1 MRTHKKSLL
10 AMALIAAIG
19 LTGCGDGDDGQD
31 GAPGAPGTPG
41 TPGTPAGITVDT
53 VSSAADFVLT
63 VAPADIVV
71 VGTDAFTI
79 KFTATGKN
87 SKGEAVPFTGLEKV
101 ALYVM
106 NQAANTTDTGAPVLW
121 QNNALA
127 NEFGSSM
134 YCTLTG
140 KATARGGAEVDAC
153 TLVEDE
159 ANPGTYTGTWEHDG
173 NAPVVLAEGDA
184 NNLFRVMVRT
194 YNVSDSSG
202 AGISDKLLS
211 TPVDFIPAT
220 GELAVSVK
228 DSVSNAA
235 CIKCHSSKVGYAVT
249 DIRIDNIGAH
259 HNYQKV
265 ENCVACHNPAYAGGE
280 ADPEKGWNAN
290 WNAMIHTLHSGHK
303 SFVPLTGEAE
313 EEFGEIGFPSE
324 LNECTT
330 CHDNGTQWNDN
341 VYAEACVSCHADI
354 DFTTGDGH
362 LGIVPESDAACSGCH
377 GSGSLSPMQAHNVGV
392 RAMATDSIEI
402 AVSQVT
408 YAEDVETVAIPES
421 EGWDGAVI
429 PARNEIQDKII
440 VTFDVTVNGVAV
452 ADGFEFTKFTKY
464 DEMKTGW
471 VNADGT
477 YYGSASVNLNGTV
490 AAGGKLVVTQVDNY
504 DLDGKSIA
512 ITPRFSV
519 CTDSKGMLIEC
530 LDANGEAQYDVG
542 YVAITMAPTYWNLA
556 NADGSGA
563 IISRLSD
570 PLRVTADEAKCNT
583 CHTSLGI
590 AKHYGNERFD
600 QCVGCHND
608 TWGGSYHPQPEYKT
622 DEVDADGHPIFKA
635 IDGLNYNT
643 RDLFAVAHRFHSG
656 LWDDN
661 RGFPAIHLDADMET
675 QGYPA
680 VATQCAACHK
690 DGVNLFAADGG
701 LASGKRAIAVDGG
714 ATQFISPT
722 AEACRTCHAH
732 SDAAAM
738 AHFKSNGA
746 IVDGAPSA
754 TANLPVESCATCH
767 AEGKTYG
774 IDKMH
779 MGGAH

>member
-202 AGISDKLLS
+202 TGISDKLLS

-408 YAEDVETVAIPES
+408 YAEDVETVAIPEKES
-421 EGWDGAVI
+421 YGTI
-429 PARNEIQDKII
+429 TPAHDEIQDKII

-464 DEMKTGW
+464 DVMKTGW

-504 DLDGKSIA
+504 DLDAKSIA
-512 ITPRFSV
+512 ITPQFSV

-530 LDANGEAQYDVG
+530 LDTNGEPQYDVG

-563 IISRLSD
+563 TIPRLSD

-701 LASGKRAIAVDGG
+701 LASGKRAIAVDGD

>member
-1 MRTHKKSLL
+1 MKKYNKSLL
-10 AMALIAAIG
+10 AMALISVIG
-19 LTGCGDGDDGQD
+19 LTACGDGDDGID
-31 GAPGAPGTPG
+31 GAPGTPG
-41 TPGTPAGITVDT
+41 TPGTPAGLTVDT
-53 VSSAADFVLT
+53 VSTAADFMLT
-63 VAPADIVV
+63 LQATDIVV
-71 VGTDAFTI
+71 VGTDDFTV

-87 SKGEAVPFTGLEKV
+87 SKGDDVPFTGLEKV

-106 NQAANTTDTGAPVLW
+106 NQAANTTDIGAPVLW

-134 YCTLTG
+134 YCTPTG
-140 KATARGGAEVDAC
+140 KAVARGGAEVDAC

-159 ANPGTYTGTWEHDG
+159 ANPGTYTGTWAHDG
-173 NAPVVLAEGDA
+173 NAPVVFAEGDA
-184 NNLFRVMVRT
+184 NNLYRVMVRS
-194 YNVSDSSG
+194 YDVSDSSG
-202 AGISDKLLS
+202 VGIADKLLS

-220 GELAVSVK
+220 GELAVSLK

-235 CIKCHSSKVGYAVT
+235 CIKCHSSQDGYAVT
-249 DIRIDNIGAH
+249 DIRVANIGAH

-265 ENCVACHNPAYAGGE
+265 ENCVACHNPANAN
-280 ADPEKGWNAN
+280 DPDDLNDEGKVMGFNLN

-303 SFVPLTGEAE
+303 SKVPLTGEAE
-313 EEFGEIGFPSE
+313 EMFGEIGFPSE

-354 DFTTGDGH
+354 DFTTGENH
-362 LGIVPESDAACSGCH
+362 RGIVPGSDADCSGCH
-377 GSGSLSPMQAHNVGV
+377 GAGSLSPVQAHSVGA
-392 RAMATDSIEI
+392 RAIATDSIVI
-402 AVSQVT
+402 AVSSVSYT
-408 YAEDVETVAIPES
+408 ENVSPIED
-421 EGWDGAVI
+421 
-429 PARNEIQDKII
+429 EIV
-440 VTFDVTVNGVAV
+440 VTFDVTIDGAAV
-452 ADGFEFTKFTKY
+452 ADGFEFTNFTKY

-471 VNADGT
+471 IDADGT
-477 YYGSASVNLNGTV
+477 YYGSASVNLNGTA
-490 AAGGKLVVTQVDNY
+490 AAGGKLVVTQTAEYN
-504 DLDGKSIA
+504 LGGKSIA

-519 CTDSKGMLIEC
+519 CTDSKGMLVEC
-530 LDANGEAQYDVG
+530 LDGSGEAQYDIG
-542 YVAITMAPTYWNLA
+542 YVAVTMDAVYWNLA

-563 IISRLSD
+563 TISRLSD
-570 PLRVTADEAKCNT
+570 PVRVTADEAKCNT

-622 DEVDADGHPIFKA
+622 DEVDVDGHPIFKA
-635 IDGLNYNT
+635 IEGLNYNT

-714 ATQFISPT
+714 ATLFISPT

-738 AHFKSNGA
+738 AHFESNGA
-746 IVDGAPSA
+746 IVDGAPSS

>member
-1 MRTHKKSLL
+1 MMRTHKKSLL
-10 AMALIAAIG
+10 AMALITAIG
-19 LTGCGDGDDGQD
+19 LTGCSDGDDGKD
-31 GAPGAPGTPG
+31 GAPGEPGIPG

-53 VSSAADFVLT
+53 VTSAADFVLT
-63 VAPADIVV
+63 LAPADIVV
-71 VGTDAFTI
+71 VGSDDFSI
-79 KFTATGKN
+79 KFTVTGKD
-87 SKGEAVPFTGLEKV
+87 SKGEPKPFTGLEKV

-106 NQAANTTDTGAPVLW
+106 NQAANSTDTGAPILW
-121 QNNALA
+121 ENNALA

-134 YCTLTG
+134 YCTPTG

-159 ANPGTYTGTWEHDG
+159 ANPGTYMGTWEHDG
-173 NAPVVLAEGDA
+173 NAPVVLADGDA
-184 NNLFRVMVRT
+184 NDLFRVMVRT
-194 YNVSDSSG
+194 YDVVDSTG
-202 AGISDKLLS
+202 TGISDKLLS

-220 GELAVSVK
+220 GELAISQK

-235 CIKCHSSKVGYAVT
+235 CIKCHSQLGGYAVT
-249 DIRIDNIGAH
+249 DIRIANIGAH

-290 WNAMIHTLHSGHK
+290 WNAMIHTLHAGHHLD
-303 SFVPLTGEAE
+303 LTGEAKD
-313 EEFGEIGFPSE
+313 EFGEIGFPSE

-341 VYAEACVSCHADI
+341 VYAEACVSCHTEVN
-354 DFTTGDGH
+354 FETGEGH

-377 GSGSLSPMQAHNVGV
+377 SAGSLSPMQAHNVGV

-402 AVSQVT
+402 SVSSVSYT
-408 YAEDVETVAIPES
+408 EDAQTITIPEETS
-421 EGWDGAVI
+421 WDGTVT
-429 PARNEIQDKII
+429 PAHDEVHDEIV
-440 VTFDVTVNGVAV
+440 VTFDVKIDGAPV
-452 ADGFEFTKFTKY
+452 ADGFEFTGFTKY
-464 DEMKTGW
+464 DEMKTGY
-471 VNADGT
+471 VTADGT
-477 YYGSASVNLNGTV
+477 YFGSASVNLSGAV
-490 AAGGKLVVTQVDNY
+490 AAGGKLVVTQLDNY

-519 CTDSKGMLIEC
+519 CTDAKGVMIEC
-530 LDANGEAQYDVG
+530 LDASGEAQYDVG
-542 YVAITMAPTYWNLA
+542 YVAITMAPAYWNLA
-556 NADGSGA
+556 NTDGSDA
-563 IISRLSD
+563 NISRFSD
-570 PLRVTADEAKCNT
+570 PERVTADEAKCNT

-608 TWGGSYHPQPEYKT
+608 TWGGSYHVQPEYKT
-622 DEVDADGHPIFKA
+622 DEVDADGNPIFKP
-635 IDGLNYNT
+635 IEGLNYNT

-661 RGFPAIHLDADMET
+661 RGFPAIHIDSNMET
-675 QGYPA
+675 KGYPA
-680 VATQCAACHK
+680 VATKCSACHK
-690 DGVNLFAADGG
+690 DGVELFAADGG
-701 LASGKRAIAVDGG
+701 LASGKRAIAVDSA
-714 ATQFISPT
+714 ATTFISPT

-746 IVDGAPSA
+746 VVDGDPSS

-774 IDKMH
+774 IDLMH

>member
-1 MRTHKKSLL
+1 MRTYNKSLL

-19 LTGCGDGDDGQD
+19 MVGCSDGDDGQD

-41 TPGTPAGITVDT
+41 TPGNPAGITVDT
-53 VSSAADFVLT
+53 ISSAADFVLT
-63 VAPADIVV
+63 LAPADIVV

-79 KFTATGKN
+79 KFTATGKD
-87 SKGEAVPFTGLEKV
+87 SKGEAIPFTGLEKV

-106 NQAANTTDTGAPVLW
+106 NQAANATDTGAPILW

-127 NEFGSSM
+127 NDFGSSM
-134 YCTLTG
+134 YCTPTG
-140 KATARGGAEVDAC
+140 KATARGGAEVEAC

-194 YNVSDSSG
+194 YGVVDSSG

-220 GELAVSVK
+220 GELAVSAK

-235 CIKCHSSKVGYAVT
+235 CIKCHSQMDGYAVT
-249 DIRIDNIGAH
+249 DIRIANIGAH

-280 ADPEKGWNAN
+280 DDPEKGFNAN
-290 WNAMIHTLHSGHK
+290 WNAMIHTLHAGHHIADG
-303 SFVPLTGEAE
+303 LTGDALA
-313 EEFGEIGFPSE
+313 EFGEIGFPSE

-341 VYAEACVSCHADI
+341 VYAEACVSCHTDVDLA
-354 DFTTGDGH
+354 TGENH
-362 LGIVPESDAACSGCH
+362 RGIVPESDAACSGCH
-377 GSGSLSPMQAHNVGV
+377 GSGSLSPMQAHKVGV

-402 AVSQVT
+402 SVSQVNYT
-408 YAEDVETVAIPES
+408 EDAQIVTIPEKVS
-421 EGWDGAVI
+421 YGTII
-429 PARNEIQDKII
+429 PEHDEIHDEIV
-440 VTFDVTVNGVAV
+440 VTFDVTIDGAPV

-471 VNADGT
+471 IDTDGT
-477 YYGSASVNLNGTV
+477 YYGSASVNLNGSV
-490 AAGGKLVVTQVDNY
+490 AAGGKLVVTQLDNY

-530 LDANGEAQYDVG
+530 LDASGEAQYDIG

-556 NADGSGA
+556 NADGSDA
-563 IISRLSD
+563 TISRLSD
-570 PLRVTADEAKCNT
+570 PERVTADEAKCNT

-608 TWGGSYHPQPEYKT
+608 TWGGSYHVQPEYKT
-622 DEVDADGHPIFKA
+622 DEVDADGNPIFKA
-635 IDGLNYNT
+635 IEGLNYNT
-643 RDLFAVAHRFHSG
+643 RDLFAVAHRFHTG

-661 RGFPAIHLDADMET
+661 RGFPAIHLNADMET

-701 LASGKRAIAVDGG
+701 LTSGKRAIAVDGG
-714 ATQFISPT
+714 ATQFISPV

-746 IVDGAPSA
+746 IVDGEPSS

-774 IDKMH
+774 IDTMH
-779 MGGAH
+779 RGGAH